1 MIPVPYGHIQFARH
15 IALHTAQN
23 TITIAIVMVPIVTLA
38 VKNHHMI
45 GLIMIEERN
54 MAQLD
59 PNPIPPWAVTM
70 WYGDD
75 GYIYCALPMTKGGV
89 PYITRYLASEGGL
102 TAALSVLRKRK
113 HEVLSPIDAQALYH
127 PPTQQPMVKLS
138 KAQEKLHAETT
149 EAQRESARKLIAK
162 MGIK

>member
-1 MIPVPYGHIQFARH
+1 
-15 IALHTAQN
+15 
-23 TITIAIVMVPIVTLA
+23 
-38 VKNHHMI
+38 
-45 GLIMIEERN
+45 

-59 PNPIPPWAVTM
+59 VDPIPKYAVTM
-70 WYGDD
+70 WHGDD
-75 GYIYCALPMTKGGV
+75 GYIYCALPMTKGGA

-127 PPTQQPMVKLS
+127 PPTVQPMVKLS

-149 EAQRESARKLIAK
+149 ESQRANARALLVKL
-162 MGIK
+162 GIK